1 MLDVSTASVN
11 ELLGNAIRAE
21 IEASKSYSDP
31 SILCFSTLATLWQTS
46 YT

>member
-11 ELLGNAIRAE
+11 ELLGIAIRTE
-21 IEASKSYSDP
+21 VEASKSYSDS